1 MHIEHNISMRKN
13 NYANDVAVILLLFII
28 VLLSGCAS
36 SNSNALV
43 TPEIAIH
50 YGEEKT
56 KELEML
62 CEDTTKISVANQLI
76 SKAKRNF
83 ELKEQNDIQEDYGAL
98 LEYKC
103 SNPDV
108 VKSTSK
114 IKLLTTDQ
122 SLHTGY
128 IWVEYSVSYYNQ
140 KDELLDGS
148 DSIISRW
155 EIEKDND
162 EWMVVKIDDIR

>member
-1 MHIEHNISMRKN
+1 MRKN

-76 SKAKRNF
+76 SKAKRIF

-108 VKSTSK
+108 VKSTY
-114 IKLLTTDQ
+114 LPQ
-122 SLHTGY
+122 RLHFLKR
-128 IWVEYSVSYYNQ
+128 ISCS
-140 KDELLDGS
+140 
-148 DSIISRW
+148 SILVNSSSSAFLMFL
-155 EIEKDND
+155 NL
-162 EWMVVKIDDIR
+162 